1 MNKPL
6 LGSLPCQFEP
16 DASMLTKALEK
27 RRPTT
32 LLELARRATTDR
44 EGATGP
50 AVWMLHELAE
60 LTDVPV
66 LVAVHGAEALYRETD
81 YFFRGERLAPEQMRL
96 MRAFRYF
103 DDADAPAAPVAALK
117 NGFFAATM
125 TNAGVSAIGG
135 SRALRPFLHHAPC
148 YSALETESALRHY
161 RSAGYIGQHLSEQDV
176 CEMHTKTGGNPR
188 ELRREIPT
196 ALL

>member
-1 MNKPL
+1 
-6 LGSLPCQFEP
+6 
-16 DASMLTKALEK
+16 
-27 RRPTT
+27 
-32 LLELARRATTDR
+32 
-44 EGATGP
+44 
-50 AVWMLHELAE
+50 MLHELAE

-103 DDADAPAAPVAALK
+103 DDADAPTAPVAALK

-125 TNAGVSAIGG
+125 TNVGVSAIGG

-161 RSAGYIGQHLSEQDV
+161 KSAGYIGQVRVSISVVVFPHAFLSKCVFHVISLLISFTFLSPFPEQHLSEQDV